1 MDADLQDPP
10 ELIPEFV
17 KHWRHGYQNV
27 YGVRVDRRHDTFLKR
42 STASLFYRIFNI
54 LSDTPMPPH
63 AGDFRL
69 LGPDAVKA
77 LRACRER
84 SRFMKGLYSWVG
96 FPGVAIPYE
105 RPPRKGGHTSFNSRR
120 LWNLAMDGFISHST
134 ILLRVWTYIGAIV
147 ILLTAGLGAWLLGE
161 YFLFRRNPPGF
172 YLTVILILGFSS
184 FNFIMLGIIG
194 EYIGRIYD
202 EVKGRPLYFKRSD
215 DLDLWNIPSPVVES
229 VQQSNHASYST
240 LKEFMRFLVV
250 GAANTTLNFLL
261 YSLCIFVGLNP
272 PLSAVVAF
280 VGLIPIHLKA
290 HASFVFRSQL
300 DISTVLKSSLSL
312 AISMGL
318 NVGLVTV
325 FWAYLLADPIPAQV
339 LSIGPAVAANYMLL
353 KFFVFSRFPVL
364 HAVRSV
370 PRLPLLTAG
379 VAVLAVYVSVA
390 AILLYTNPFLF
401 SRRLAALQPLF
412 LRTRSVDSDFW
423 PRERTSDDFTQSH
436 IPCELHLFRRTHE

>member
-1 MDADLQDPP
+1 MSLPPATIELSIVVPMYNEQESIRELLPRLMRVADQLNLPYEILCVDDGSQDDTWPRLRALQASHDTVRAIRLSRNYGKEIALTAGADHALGSAIVFMDADLQDPP

-69 LGPDAVKA
+69 LGPDPVKA

-215 DLDLWNIPSPVVES
+215 DLDL
-229 VQQSNHASYST
+229 
-240 LKEFMRFLVV
+240 
-250 GAANTTLNFLL
+250 
-261 YSLCIFVGLNP
+261 
-272 PLSAVVAF
+272 
-280 VGLIPIHLKA
+280 
-290 HASFVFRSQL
+290 
-300 DISTVLKSSLSL
+300 
-312 AISMGL
+312 
-318 NVGLVTV
+318 
-325 FWAYLLADPIPAQV
+325 
-339 LSIGPAVAANYMLL
+339 
-353 KFFVFSRFPVL
+353 
-364 HAVRSV
+364 
-370 PRLPLLTAG
+370 
-379 VAVLAVYVSVA
+379 
-390 AILLYTNPFLF
+390 
-401 SRRLAALQPLF
+401 
-412 LRTRSVDSDFW
+412 
-423 PRERTSDDFTQSH
+423 
-436 IPCELHLFRRTHE
+436 